1 MLEDFIEEQRYKNV
15 EDQFSDDEVNK
26 EAGGRYF
33 DSKYAEF
40 AHVSQVTLPIDRIPE
55 DIMSRAHKV
64 FSKHNSKEVREWSR
78 QLMKSYQLLHA
89 IEKPMNLD
97 FVKPF
102 ANTSDLKEFAPNID
116 FNLAEERKKE
126 RDFKLKK
133 NH

>member
-1 MLEDFIEEQRYKNV
+1 
-15 EDQFSDDEVNK
+15 
-26 EAGGRYF
+26 
-33 DSKYAEF
+33 
-40 AHVSQVTLPIDRIPE
+40 
-55 DIMSRAHKV
+55 MSRAHKV

-126 RDFKLKK
+126 REFKLKK
-133 NH
+133 NQKNDDDDPNIVIDMEKTQKPEENKD